1 MHTSIDCVVQSN
13 VFLKFCSQ
21 YVLYFQALN
30 WVNQACLADSQCC
43 FHPFLA
49 YLYDNLIQSQNTD
62 NERPA
67 ILGEQ
72 FRYMNLCIQN
82 NKMLKIEQPENKTCF
97 SDFFL
102 SSFFFFFA
110 LSEIQPTVSRNV
122 CNNPKTLH
130 FLQSVGPNG
139 GCSRVVTLFTLFQ
152 LSQAI
157 YSSNIEIYSSPV
169 KAIISVAYH

>member
-1 MHTSIDCVVQSN
+1 MYTSIDCVAQSN

-21 YVLYFQALN
+21 YALYFQALN

-102 SSFFFFFA
+102 CSFFFFLLYQRSSP
-110 LSEIQPTVSRNV
+110 LSQVKSVTIQRRCTFCS
-122 CNNPKTLH
+122 L
-130 FLQSVGPNG
+130 LGPMEAVAELLLYSL
-139 GCSRVVTLFTLFQ
+139 CSSSHRLYIAVTLRYIPHL
-152 LSQAI
+152 
-157 YSSNIEIYSSPV
+157 
-169 KAIISVAYH
+169 